1 MTLKELVMKVDFD
14 SLLPYLEKWDNR
26 HLDNIYA
33 FREAYDILRGMEPDR
48 DYRGKATVTT
58 SMKEDGTK
66 STCVS
71 SLDDDVWEKEL
82 AKELVFPDGL
92 SVSMEELAMHC
103 LWEITFYGF
112 SPADV
117 NDTFSGMFGRQKP
130 QNRYEAALDKLEESI
145 WKRQIPR
152 KFRARGEDGE
162 RLTVGWFAFE
172 RCDRRMNRAKRK
184 RKYRQDRRRKYLE
197 TMARRETLIQTLT
210 VPGSTFG
217 RSDVEFLSGVAYG
230 MHYDYYSVGCGTNGR
245 LDCQI

>member
-14 SLLPYLEKWDNR
+14 SLLPYLEKWENR

-58 SMKEDGTK
+58 SIREDGTR
-66 STCVS
+66 TTRVCY
-71 SLDDDVWEKEL
+71 LDDNVWEKEL

-92 SVSMEELAMHC
+92 LVSLEELAMHC

-145 WKRQIPR
+145 WKRRLPASSVQG
-152 KFRARGEDGE
+152 AR
-162 RLTVGWFAFE
+162 TA
-172 RCDRRMNRAKRK
+172 
-184 RKYRQDRRRKYLE
+184 
-197 TMARRETLIQTLT
+197 
-210 VPGSTFG
+210 
-217 RSDVEFLSGVAYG
+217 SG
-230 MHYDYYSVGCGTNGR
+230 
-245 LDCQI
+245 